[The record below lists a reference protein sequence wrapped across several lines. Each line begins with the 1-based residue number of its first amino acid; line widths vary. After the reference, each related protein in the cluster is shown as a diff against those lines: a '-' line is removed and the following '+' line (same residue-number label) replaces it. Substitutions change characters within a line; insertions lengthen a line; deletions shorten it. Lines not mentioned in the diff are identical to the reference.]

1 MKIAINT
8 RILLRN
14 RLEGIGWYT
23 YEICRRLVRDHPD
36 DTFYFLFDRPYDP
49 SFVFGPNVVPLHIWP
64 PARHPVLFR
73 IWFDWAL
80 PRVLRRI
87 QPDVFFS
94 PDGFCSLRYPGKT
107 LLTIHDL
114 AYKHYPEA
122 MPAGQLGY
130 YRTYMP
136 RFIERAD
143 RIVAISQATAADI
156 AAVGGPEAAAKTRV
170 VYNGGSELYSPL
182 DEDARREA
190 RNAFANGR
198 RYFLFVGALH
208 PRKNVRRLLEAYER
222 FRDHSGDQA
231 DLVLAG
237 RMAWQTDEIR
247 SVLERSKY
255 RSSIHFTGHIDM
267 TRLLHL
273 MGGALC
279 LVYPSLLEG
288 FGLPVL
294 EGFKAGVPVITSNVS
309 SMAEI
314 AADGAILVDP
324 FSVDAIAQAMQQ
336 VAATQE
342 LRDRLIGRG
351 LARAQDFSWD
361 DCADGIYTQLNELY
375 HQ

>member
-1 MKIAINT
+1 M
-8 RILLRN
+8 LLRN

-23 YEICRRLVRDHPD
+23 YEVCRRLVRDHPD
-36 DTFYFLFDRPYDP
+36 DTFYFLFDRPFDP
-49 SFVFGPNVVPLHIWP
+49 SFVFGPNVVPLHVCP

-73 IWFDWAL
+73 IWFDWSL
-80 PRVLRRI
+80 PRVLKRI
-87 QPDVFFS
+87 RPDVFFS

-143 RIVAISQATAADI
+143 RIAAISHATAADI
-156 AAVGGPEAAAKTRV
+156 AETGGPGAAARTCV
-170 VYNGGSELYSPL
+170 IYNGGSDLYRPL
-182 DEDARREA
+182 DENARREA
-190 RNAFANGR
+190 QVSFANGR

-208 PRKNVRRLLEAYER
+208 PRKNVHRLLQAYEQ

-247 SVLERSKY
+247 SVLERSRY
-255 RSSIHFTGHIDM
+255 RSSIHFTGHVDAAQ
-267 TRLLHL
+267 LVQL

-314 AADGAILVDP
+314 AGDAALLVDP
-324 FSVDAIAQAMQQ
+324 FSVTAIATAMQQ
-336 VAATQE
+336 VAATEE
-342 LRDRLIGRG
+342 LRERLIGRG
-351 LARAQDFSWD
+351 LDRAQDFSWD
-361 DCADGIYTQLNELY
+361 SCAAAIYDQLKELY
-375 HQ
+375 RD